1 MAANLIGGI
10 LFSMIGMAA
19 LGYGKKQGS
28 FKPMFIGALLLV
40 YPYFVSNT
48 IALYCIGAVLT
59 ASLFIFKD

>member
-28 FKPMFIGALLLV
+28 FKPMLIGAILLV

-48 IALYCIGAVLT
+48 IALYVIGAVLT
-59 ASLFIFKD
+59 AALFIFKD